1 MELETLANQLSRS
14 MVAIIDTVTQR
25 GGFRGEELST
35 IGTVRDQCM
44 QLQKLAEEKL
54 NTSENGDSQ
63 ES

>member
-44 QLQKLAEEKL
+44 QLGKMAEEKL
-54 NTSENGDSQ
+54 GAAEEGGSQ
-63 ES
+63 ED